1 MSRAFNFSA
10 GPAALPEEVLLQI
23 KEDLPEY
30 KGCGSSI
37 MEVSHRG
44 KVYGAV
50 HEEAIANIRKLLNL
64 PDEYAVL
71 LLQGGATGQF
81 AMIPWNFLGDG
92 QTADYVNSGAWATKA
107 IQEAQPIGTVNVAAD
122 IAKDIPTRMPR
133 VSDLKLTP
141 NAAYFHITSNET
153 IAGSQWQIF
162 PESKAPLVADMSSDI
177 LSRTIDVKQFAL
189 IYAGAQKN
197 LGPSGVT
204 LVIVRRDW
212 AAKPVRKL
220 PGMYAYATQ
229 IKENSLFNTPPCFG
243 IYVLVLVTRWLIQ
256 QGGVEAIQKRNQQK
270 AAKLYA
276 AIDAS
281 GFYKPTAE
289 KAYRSQ
295 MNVTFRLP
303 SEELEEK
310 FIQEAAARK
319 LLELKGHRSVG
330 GVRAS
335 IYNAM
340 PEAGVDALI
349 AFMSDFQRVAQGNP
363 GKCCSSG

>member
-10 GPAALPEEVLLQI
+10 GPASLPEEVLSQI
-23 KEDLPEY
+23 REDLPEY

-50 HEEAIANIRKLLNL
+50 HEEAIGNIRKLMNL
-64 PDEYAVL
+64 PDDYAVL

-92 QTADYVNSGAWATKA
+92 QMADYINAGAWATKA
-107 IQEAQPIGTVNVAAD
+107 VGEAKAVGKVNIAAD
-122 IAKDIPTRMPR
+122 TSKEIPTRMPAF
-133 VSDLKLTP
+133 SEWKLSAD
-141 NAAYFHITSNET
+141 AAYLHVTSNET
-153 IAGSQWQIF
+153 IAGTQMASF
-162 PESKAPLVADMSSDI
+162 PDSKVPLVADMSSDI
-177 LSRTIDVKQFAL
+177 LSRPVDVKKFSL

-204 LVIVRRDW
+204 LVVVRKDW
-212 AAKPVRKL
+212 AARPVRKL
-220 PGMYAYATQ
+220 PGMFEYATQ
-229 IKENSLFNTPPCFG
+229 IAENSLYNTPPCFG
-243 IYVLVLVTRWLIQ
+243 IYVLSLVTRWLIK
-256 QGGVEAIQKRNQQK
+256 QGGVEAIEKKNEQK
-270 AAKLYA
+270 AAALYA

-281 GFYKPTAE
+281 RFYKPTAAKE
-289 KAYRSQ
+289 CRSR

-310 FIQEAAARK
+310 FIKEAAAQK

-330 GVRAS
+330 GARAS

-340 PEAGVDALI
+340 PQEGVDALI
-349 AFMSDFQRVAQGNP
+349 LFMKEFEKTNG
-363 GKCCSSG
+363 